1 MLEEYKDNNYV
12 VVSVKNIKARDEM
25 VKNIYDR
32 LSLDRSLSLVVIKD
46 QVNRVRVY
54 HRTANSRILIRT
66 YLVVVLHIMVDLS
79 QLDHLYG
86 TVYYNLD
93 ETIDILRGHI
103 SKLESL
109 NKRKV
114 KKGNSNEQQTLG
126 QLVRSLSTPN
136 GEH

>member
-66 YLVVVLHIMVDLS
+66 YLVVVLPIMVDLS

-93 ETIDILRGHI
+93 ETIDQLRGHI

>member
-66 YLVVVLHIMVDLS
+66 YLVVVLPIMVDLS